1 MNQLIIRRA
10 DDGTTELSPVD
21 VLLIVDSGY
30 PFHIGGVGTVVDQLL
45 AGNPGLSFGI
55 VHLCLTEPRSD
66 RYGVPESVR
75 WIDVVPLVGTA
86 APRRPVPG
94 PVERIP
100 ALLEAA
106 GHGDAVAL
114 DRLLGY
120 LTGGA
125 PGSSVREVVD
135 ALASH
140 WRTTGSAR
148 VAVGE
153 LVEVVLGLSAR
164 SYPETGVVHA
174 QSARWAGAL
183 GMLVASRTGAPLV
196 VSEHSLTVDDAARD
210 LDGVD
215 SADPVWLHWYR
226 GLAVAVHGAADA
238 SVFLSGRAAERARGF
253 GCRPR
258 LTRIVPNGAHG
269 AEGLARITS
278 FVRYLSRAFIPAC
291 RNRLLCLARL
301 VPDKGIEI
309 LVDAVA
315 RSAAGGRE
323 IAVDF
328 IGPLDDPEL
337 VARCRERAERAGV
350 GGLVRFEGTVAP
362 RRLRS
367 VITRYDALV
376 LPSLTE
382 GQPLAVLEAMACG
395 VPVVATAVGD
405 VADLVA
411 GPGDQPAGPVVPPGS
426 VTDLVE
432 ALETLTAGGPRYRGW
447 VRGARRRGAARPAT
461 RTVTGYRAVWR
472 EIGLEIP
479 ETRVPS
485 PDEAPRHGP
494 VVPGKTPPGRPADRG
509 AARTPG
515 TPTARH
521 MFGTGYNRPHRG
533 EHQ

>member
-1 MNQLIIRRA
+1 MIIRRA
-10 DDGTTELSPVD
+10 DDGTTELPPVD

-45 AGNPGLSFGI
+45 AGNPELSFGI
-55 VHLCLTEPRSD
+55 VHLCLTEPETD
-66 RYGVPESVR
+66 CYGVPTSVR
-75 WIDVVPLVGTA
+75 WIDVLSLVDTA
-86 APRRPVPG
+86 TRHRPVTG
-94 PVERIP
+94 PIEQLP
-100 ALLEAA
+100 ALLETAA
-106 GHGDAVAL
+106 TGDTVAL

-125 PGSSVREVVD
+125 PDAGAPVRVVVD

-140 WRTTGSAR
+140 WCTTGTAR
-148 VAVGE
+148 VAVGA
-153 LVEVVLGLSAR
+153 LVDVVLGLSAR

-183 GMLVASRTGAPLV
+183 GVLVAFRTGAPLV

-210 LDGVD
+210 LDGVH
-215 SADPVWLHWYR
+215 SADQVWLHWYR

-238 SVFLSGRAAERARGF
+238 SVFLSERAAERAGRF

-258 LTRIVPNGAHG
+258 LTRIVPNGAHRV
-269 AEGLARITS
+269 EGIARITS
-278 FVRYLSRAFIPAC
+278 LMRYLSRAFIPTR

-301 VPDKGIEI
+301 VPDKGIEV
-309 LVDAVA
+309 LVAAVE
-315 RSAAGGRE
+315 RLAAEGKE

-337 VARCRERAERAGV
+337 VARCRERADHAGI
-350 GGLVRFEGTVAP
+350 GDLVRFEGAVVP
-362 RRLRS
+362 RRLRP
-367 VITRYDALV
+367 VITGYDALV

-382 GQPLAVLEAMACG
+382 GQPLAVLEAMTCG
-395 VPVVATAVGD
+395 LPVVVSDVGD

-411 GPGDQPAGPVVPPGS
+411 GPGHLPAGPVVAPGS
-426 VTDLVE
+426 VMDLVD
-432 ALETLTAGGPRYRGW
+432 ALETLTAGGSRYRGW

-461 RTVTGYRAVWR
+461 RTVTGYRDVWR
-472 EIGLEIP
+472 EIGLAIP

-485 PDEAPRHGP
+485 PDETPRHGP
-494 VVPGKTPPGRPADRG
+494 VVLGKMPPGRAADRG
-509 AARTPG
+509 APRASG
-515 TPTARH
+515 APTARH